1 MDFSKFDK
9 NVDLEGLK
17 HDIEDAKK
25 NGDGSFPEVPVGK
38 YEVKIKKLE
47 LTESKSTHKP
57 MVSCWMEILDGDYKG
72 QLIFMNQVVVS
83 GLQIHI
89 MNQFLRNLKSGIDIE
104 FNSYSDY
111 ADLLLDVLE
120 EIDGKHEYGLD
131 YGKNDKGFNTY
142 KITEV
147 FDVA

>member
-1 MDFSKFDK
+1 MDFSKFDN

-17 HDIEDAKK
+17 HDIEDAQN
-25 NGDGSFPEVPVGK
+25 NGSGDFPEVPEGK

-57 MVSCWMEILDGDYKG
+57 MVSCWMEILDGNYKG
-72 QLIFMNQVVVS
+72 QLIFMNQVVQS

-89 MNQFLRNLKSGIDIE
+89 MNEFLRSLNTSIEIE

-111 ADLLLDVLE
+111 SDLLLDVLE
-120 EIDGKHEYGLD
+120 DIDGRHEYGLD
-131 YGKNDKGFNTY
+131 YGKNSKGFNTY

-147 FDVA
+147 FDIG